1 MIIKYIDPH
10 QLFGDKYAVRLNNG
24 TSEEIAKS
32 AKVFEA
38 YDVAQRYDELI
49 NDYKILLE
57 EHASTET
64 AANFIKQAE
73 IDLQQSADDIN
84 SFIEK
89 TKSGVQEEIRRIKSI
104 DALKEY
110 NKWLNE
116 VARAQKEAETN
127 DILDEDGIV
136 YFDNQ
141 PFFRESD
148 LVKYEKEKE
157 KEEKDKEK
165 DDTMMHE
172 TLDDIVKNEELDSKK
187 GWKKWEKDENSI
199 VNHPKHY
206 QNYGGLE
213 TIDEM
218 ILLFGLEETM
228 IFCKLNAWKYRA
240 RASKKG
246 SEQEDLDKANWYI
259 LKYQELKKRKLEYDL
274 YDNAS

>member
-1 MIIKYIDPH
+1 MKIKYIDPH
-10 QLFGDKYAVRLNNG
+10 QLFGDKYVVRLNNG

-32 AKVFEA
+32 ARVFEA
-38 YDVAQRYDELI
+38 YDVAQRYDEEI
-49 NDYKILLE
+49 NEYKIILE

-73 IDLQQSADDIN
+73 KGLKQSTDDIN
-84 SFIEK
+84 SFVEK
-89 TKSGVQEEIRRIKSI
+89 TKSGIQESIQRMKDPFKSI

-127 DILDEDGIV
+127 DILDKDGIV

-141 PFFRESD
+141 PLFRESD
-148 LVKYEKEKE
+148 LVKYEKK
-157 KEEKDKEK
+157 KEKDKEK
-165 DDTMMHE
+165 DNTMTYK
-172 TLDDIVKNEELDSKK
+172 TLDDIIKNVKFSSKNS
-187 GWKKWEKDENSI
+187 EKDENST

-206 QNYGGLE
+206 QNEGGLE

-259 LKYQELKKRKLEYDL
+259 LKYQELEKREL
-274 YDNAS
+274 

>member
-1 MIIKYIDPH
+1 MIIKYNDPH
-10 QLFGDKYAVRLNNG
+10 QLFGDKYVVRLNNG

-38 YDVAQRYDELI
+38 YDVAQRYDEQI

-73 IDLQQSADDIN
+73 KGLQQSTDDIN
-84 SFIEK
+84 SFIEQ
-89 TKSGVQEEIRRIKSI
+89 TKSGVQEAIKEMKDPFKSI

-116 VARAQKEAETN
+116 AVRAQKEAETN
-127 DILDEDGIV
+127 DTLDKDGIV

-141 PFFRESD
+141 PFFKESD
-148 LVKYEKEKE
+148 LVKYEK
-157 KEEKDKEK
+157 KEEKD
-165 DDTMMHE
+165 
-172 TLDDIVKNEELDSKK
+172 DIMT
-187 GWKKWEKDENSI
+187 EKDENSA

-206 QNYGGLE
+206 QNDGGLE

-246 SEQEDLDKANWYI
+246 SEKEDLEKANWYI
-259 LKYQELKKRKLEYDL
+259 LKYQELEKRKL
-274 YDNAS
+274 

>member
-10 QLFGDKYAVRLNNG
+10 QLFGDKYVVRLNNG

-38 YDVAQRYDELI
+38 YDVAQRYDEQI

-73 IDLQQSADDIN
+73 KGLQQSTDDIN
-84 SFIEK
+84 SFIEQ
-89 TKSGVQEEIRRIKSI
+89 TKSEVQEVIKETKDPFKSI

-116 VARAQKEAETN
+116 AVRAQKEAEAN
-127 DILDEDGIV
+127 DILDKDGIV

-141 PFFRESD
+141 PFFKESD
-148 LVKYEKEKE
+148 LVKYEK
-157 KEEKDKEK
+157 KEEKD
-165 DDTMMHE
+165 
-172 TLDDIVKNEELDSKK
+172 DIMT
-187 GWKKWEKDENSI
+187 EKDENSA

-206 QNYGGLE
+206 RNDGGLE

-246 SEQEDLDKANWYI
+246 SEKEDLEKANWYI
-259 LKYQELKKRKLEYDL
+259 LKYQDLEKRKL
-274 YDNAS
+274 

>member
-10 QLFGDKYAVRLNNG
+10 QLFGDKYVVRLNNG

-38 YDVAQRYDELI
+38 YDVAQRYDEMI

-73 IDLQQSADDIN
+73 KDLQQSTDNIN
-84 SFIEK
+84 SFVEK
-89 TKSGVQEEIRRIKSI
+89 TKSGVQEKIRIMKDPFKSI

-116 VARAQKEAETN
+116 AARIQKEAESN
-127 DILDEDGIV
+127 DILDKDGIV

-148 LVKYEKEKE
+148 LIKYEKK
-157 KEEKDKEK
+157 EKDKEK
-165 DDTMMHE
+165 DDTIMYE
-172 TLDDIVKNEELDSKK
+172 TLDDIVKNDKFSSKK
-187 GWKKWEKDENSI
+187 LEKDEKSA

-206 QNYGGLE
+206 QNEGGLE

-246 SEQEDLDKANWYI
+246 SEKEDLEKANWYI
-259 LKYQELKKRKLEYDL
+259 LKYAELKKRSE
-274 YDNAS
+274 

>member
-10 QLFGDKYAVRLNNG
+10 KIFGGKYVVKLNNG
-24 TSEEIAKS
+24 TSEQIIKS
-32 AKVFEA
+32 TRIFEA
-38 YDVAQRYDELI
+38 YDVAQTYDEEI

-57 EHASTET
+57 EHTSTET
-64 AANFIKQAE
+64 SANFIKQAE
-73 IDLQQSADDIN
+73 KGLQQLTDDIN
-84 SFIEK
+84 SLVEK
-89 TKSGVQEEIRRIKSI
+89 TKSGIQEEIRRMKDPFKSV

-127 DILDEDGIV
+127 DILDKDGIV

-148 LVKYEKEKE
+148 LVKYEKKKE
-157 KEEKDKEK
+157 KDMEK
-165 DDTMMHE
+165 DDTMMYE
-172 TLDDIVKNEELDSKK
+172 TLDDIVKNEELYSKK
-187 GWKKWEKDENSI
+187 GWKKWEKDKKSA
-199 VNHPKHY
+199 VNHPEHY
-206 QNYGGLE
+206 QNDGGLE

-259 LKYQELKKRKLEYDL
+259 LKYEELEKRKL
-274 YDNAS
+274 